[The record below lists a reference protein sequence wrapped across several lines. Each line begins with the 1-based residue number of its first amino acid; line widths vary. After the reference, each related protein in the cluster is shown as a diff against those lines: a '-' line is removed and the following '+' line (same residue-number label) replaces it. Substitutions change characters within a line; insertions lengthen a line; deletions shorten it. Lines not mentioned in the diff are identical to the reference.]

1 MADQQ
6 TPSPRRA
13 AGPGKQTSP
22 RRNDVIRCENCGED
36 YSVTYK
42 RCPFCDERP
51 GSRGG
56 VYVGGKRVANQRG
69 GGYGR
74 PVNPIQIIWLVV
86 SILVIVA
93 ALFIVIRF
101 LFSSPLGGGG
111 NSGSGSVDTSQTGGS
126 SAPDGSGAAVP
137 PDSSSASSSGE
148 GGDVSEPED
157 DPQPDSVEPQS
168 LTLNK
173 SDITLWYNETTTLVA
188 TVTPADADAAL
199 TWTSS
204 NPSIL
209 TVDREGNLQ
218 NINSGTTKE
227 NVTITVACGDLSAS
241 CIVRCNPGG
250 SSGSGTSGNEG
261 TGGSAGN
268 TGTSTPVAPNTPGK
282 IVNASSGLNIRS
294 GPGTEYE
301 KVASGQNGASVVIL
315 GEENGWYRIDYGGGR
330 IGYVLKDYVSV
341 NG

>member
-13 AGPGKQTSP
+13 AGSGKQTSP

-111 NSGSGSVDTSQTGGS
+111 NSGSGSVDTSQIRGR
-126 SAPDGSGAAVP
+126 
-137 PDSSSASSSGE
+137 
-148 GGDVSEPED
+148 SE
-157 DPQPDSVEPQS
+157 
-168 LTLNK
+168 
-173 SDITLWYNETTTLVA
+173 
-188 TVTPADADAAL
+188 
-199 TWTSS
+199 
-204 NPSIL
+204 
-209 TVDREGNLQ
+209 
-218 NINSGTTKE
+218 
-227 NVTITVACGDLSAS
+227 C
-241 CIVRCNPGG
+241 
-250 SSGSGTSGNEG
+250 
-261 TGGSAGN
+261 
-268 TGTSTPVAPNTPGK
+268 
-282 IVNASSGLNIRS
+282 
-294 GPGTEYE
+294 
-301 KVASGQNGASVVIL
+301 
-315 GEENGWYRIDYGGGR
+315 
-330 IGYVLKDYVSV
+330 
-341 NG
+341 

>member
-148 GGDVSEPED
+148 GGDVSEPAD
-157 DPQPDSVEPQS
+157 DPRPDSVEPQS

-199 TWTSS
+199 AWTSS

-209 TVDREGNLQ
+209 TVDGEGNLQ

-250 SSGSGTSGNEG
+250 SAGSGTSGNEG
-261 TGGSAGN
+261 TGGN
-268 TGTSTPVAPNTPGK
+268 TGTNTPVAPNTPGK